1 MASDGLREIVVEA
14 ADGQRPDEVA
24 LEWTRRLELRDGVRV
39 AVLWGASTTRPRRF
53 VVYDGVVVSPQR
65 YAAVSISGPLE
76 ELLRAEGRPLDA
88 WEILVAARRRGSP
101 VAAMPMAT
109 IAGAARLLAREGR
122 LRRGSAPDSWTA
134 VRRGEEAA

>member
-1 MASDGLREIVVEA
+1 MAGDGLREIVAQA
-14 ADGQRPDEVA
+14 APGERPDEVA
-24 LEWTRRLELRDGVRV
+24 RVWARRLELTDGVRV
-39 AVLWGASTTRPRRF
+39 AVLWDATPTRPRRF
-53 VVYDGVVVSPQR
+53 VVYEGDVISPQR
-65 YAAVSISGPLE
+65 YAAISIGDALE

-109 IAGAARLLAREGR
+109 ITGSARLLARAGR
-122 LRRGSAPDSWTA
+122 LRHGPTSDTWTV